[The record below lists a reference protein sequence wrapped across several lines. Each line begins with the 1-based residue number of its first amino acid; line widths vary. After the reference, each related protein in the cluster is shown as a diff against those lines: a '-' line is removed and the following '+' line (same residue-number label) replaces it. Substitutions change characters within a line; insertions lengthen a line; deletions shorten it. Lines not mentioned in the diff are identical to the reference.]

1 MGTKY
6 PNNKTNPLLKV
17 ENVKFEDLN
26 LKFPQKVIFGIFH
39 ETSIFESD
47 FLKIILLDL
56 KRVKRVIEM

>member
-39 ETSIFESD
+39 ETLQFERD
-47 FLKIILLDL
+47 FLKIILFDL
-56 KRVKRVIEM
+56 KG